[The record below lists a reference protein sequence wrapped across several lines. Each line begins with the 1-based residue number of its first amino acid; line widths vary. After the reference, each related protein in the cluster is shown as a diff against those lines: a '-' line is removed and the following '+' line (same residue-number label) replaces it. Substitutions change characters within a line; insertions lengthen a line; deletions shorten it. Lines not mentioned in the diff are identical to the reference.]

1 VKQAPVPLRSTLKP
15 ILKRGCLVAAANWP
29 VTLVQSTADS
39 LFKLL
44 LAVPLVGG
52 VFLVALAVGAEPGS
66 LFVLTWSEFLTTIVG
81 SLLSHPVTLVMFLLS
96 LGTMTVG
103 GSLFVFLIKGGTIGV
118 LVAGDRA
125 AGPIEEPP
133 LQFERVARAAR
144 FSVELF
150 IDRAQ
155 TLFPRY
161 AKLGLALMVVYLAT
175 GLMYFSVVVI
185 GRPSGGSL
193 VVAALFTIGIV
204 GWITIVNVLYLLV
217 QIVIAAD
224 DCGIRTAARRTLAF
238 VRHER
243 VMLGG
248 VFGVV
253 LAMVIVATGA
263 SFIAAASL
271 SVITFVPFLGP
282 FLGMAVLP
290 LQLLAWM
297 LREIVFQYIGLS
309 SVGAYLK
316 LYRDFS
322 SRSEPAVARMTTP
335 ALVVDSH

>member
-1 VKQAPVPLRSTLKP
+1 VPLRSILKP
-15 ILKRGCLVAAANWP
+15 ILKRGCLVAAANWQ

-66 LFVLTWSEFLTTIVG
+66 LLGLTWSEFLTTILG
-81 SLLSHPVTLVMFLLS
+81 SLLSHPLTLAMFLLS
-96 LGTMTVG
+96 LGTMAVG

-118 LVAGDRA
+118 LVAGDHA

-133 LQFERVARAAR
+133 LQFERVARASK
-144 FSVELF
+144 FSLELF
-150 IDRAQ
+150 VERAQ

-161 AKLGLALMVVYLAT
+161 AKLGLALMVVYMVT
-175 GLMYFSVVVI
+175 GLVYLVGVVMS
-185 GRPSGGSL
+185 RAAGSSL
-193 VVAALFTIGIV
+193 LVAALFTIGFV
-204 GWITIVNVLYLLV
+204 GWITVVNVLYLLV
-217 QIVIAAD
+217 QIIIAAD
-224 DCGIRTAARRTLAF
+224 DCGVRSGARRTLAF

-243 VMLGG
+243 ALVGG
-248 VFGVV
+248 VFVVV

-263 SFIAAASL
+263 SVMAAASL

-282 FLGMAVLP
+282 FLGLAVLP

-309 SVGAYLK
+309 SVVAYLK

-322 SRSEPAVARMTTP
+322 ARSEPFAARLP
-335 ALVVDSH
+335 AASLLADSQ

>member
-1 VKQAPVPLRSTLKP
+1 VSVRSSLKP

-52 VFLVALAVGAEPGS
+52 VFLVALALGAEPGS
-66 LFVLTWSEFLTTIVG
+66 LFGLTWSEFLTTVVG
-81 SLLSHPVTLVMFLLS
+81 SLLSHPLTLGMFLLS
-96 LGTMTVG
+96 LGTMGAG

-133 LQFERVARAAR
+133 LQFERVVRASR
-144 FSVELF
+144 FSIELF

-155 TLFPRY
+155 ALFARY
-161 AKLGLALMVVYLAT
+161 AKLGLALLVVYAVT
-175 GLMYFSVVVI
+175 GLMYLGIVSAN
-185 GRPSGGSL
+185 RAAGGSL
-193 VVAALFTIGIV
+193 VMAALFTVGFV

-217 QIVIAAD
+217 QIIIAAD
-224 DCGIRTAARRTLAF
+224 DCGVRAAARRMLAF
-238 VRHER
+238 LRHER
-243 VMLGG
+243 ALVGG
-248 VFGVV
+248 VFIVV
-253 LAMVIVATGA
+253 LAMVVVATGA
-263 SFIAAASL
+263 SFLAAASL

-282 FLGMAVLP
+282 FLGLAVLP

-309 SVGAYLK
+309 SVVAYLK

-322 SRSEPAVARMTTP
+322 SHHQPAVESRVPAHFVEARPT
-335 ALVVDSH
+335 

>member
-1 VKQAPVPLRSTLKP
+1 MPLRSTLKP
-15 ILKRGCLVAAANWP
+15 ILKRGCLVAAANWQ

-66 LFVLTWSEFLTTIVG
+66 LFGLTWSEFLTTILG
-81 SLLSHPVTLVMFLLS
+81 SLLSHPVTLAMFLLS
-96 LGTMTVG
+96 LGTMSVG

-118 LVAGDRA
+118 LVAGDLA

-133 LQFERVARAAR
+133 LQFERVARATKFSSEFFVERAR
-144 FSVELF
+144 
-150 IDRAQ
+150 A
-155 TLFPRY
+155 LFPRY
-161 AKLGLALMVVYLAT
+161 AKLGLALMVVYMVT
-175 GLMYFSVVVI
+175 GLVYLGGVVMS
-185 GRPSGGSL
+185 RTAGGSL
-193 VVAALFTIGIV
+193 VVTALFTIGFV
-204 GWITIVNVLYLLV
+204 GWITILNVLYLLV

-224 DCGIRTAARRTLAF
+224 DCGVRSATRRTLAF

-243 VMLGG
+243 VLLGG
-248 VFGVV
+248 VFVVV

-263 SFIAAASL
+263 SVMAAASL

-282 FLGMAVLP
+282 FLGLAVLP

-297 LREIVFQYIGLS
+297 LREIVFQYIGLA
-309 SVGAYLK
+309 SVVAYLK

-322 SRSEPAVARMTTP
+322 ASSEPIAGRLPASSLVA
-335 ALVVDSH
+335 DSH